1 MSDVFA
7 PRLARALRG
16 LALALV
22 NATLI
27 LVAAC
32 LFLAWQAAATVERA
46 GVRMADAAAERLAR
60 LAPLA
65 DELAMAHA
73 EIAGLRADLA
83 RLADGA
89 GAGDGGLAD
98 TLGERLA
105 EAEARLDAVSG
116 EVVGTLDA
124 VAADPGLLV
133 DRAVAAGVDRVGM
146 WAAGLR
152 GCTLP
157 SGAPAD
163 APPDVPPEGA

>member
-1 MSDVFA
+1 MPDAVA
-7 PRLARALRG
+7 PRLARALRA
-16 LALALV
+16 LALSLV

-27 LVAAC
+27 LLAAC
-32 LFLAWQAAATVERA
+32 LFLAWQVTATVDRV
-46 GVRMADAAAERLAR
+46 GVRMAEAAAVQVAR

-65 DELAMAHA
+65 DEIALTRG

-83 RLADGA
+83 ELGEGADEGAARLGA
-89 GAGDGGLAD
+89 

-116 EVVGTLDA
+116 EVAGALAA
-124 VAADPGLLV
+124 VAADPGVLV
-133 DRAVAAGVDRVGM
+133 DRAVAAGVDRAGL

-157 SGAPAD
+157 AAAPQD
-163 APPDVPPEGA
+163 ARPGGPPEGA